1 MMRGRRQS
9 NIRPVRGITADTVRA
24 LLGLRHAGSDCA
36 YLPLERKRL
45 VDQAKGT
52 APAPCIDLA
61 DVPATLR
68 ADCDAFPQGGSIKW
82 QGVGDHR
89 ARPTHK
95 LVPDMDDTFWTAEP
109 PRLLTVLR
117 CMPLTPSVAQPA
129 PLGCDDEAR
138 SAGPM
143 EPTAPAI
150 PATPSPAKTDNGRA
164 FASKSITGGAERTFR
179 AVIGKEL
186 SARREHDRI
195 DQAGPDQGKPEGR
208 TDRDNRKTGRV
219 SGSARPRTA
228 ARSACQDA
236 ERIAAAPVLN
246 PQRID
251 LIRDIAARLEARKAP
266 APRPVV
272 GPRIERKAA
281 LPMAGDPIARRR
293 EAIESAIRF
302 LKSRYILVTITDR
315 NAMIRKY
322 RVTGKREAM
331 LAEQVIEYAV
341 SLGMGEQG

>member
-1 MMRGRRQS
+1 MRERRS
-9 NIRPVRGITADTVRA
+9 NVRPVRGITADTVRA
-24 LLGLRHAGSDCA
+24 LLALRHAGTDCS
-36 YLPLERKRL
+36 YLPLERTRL
-45 VDQAKGT
+45 VDQVKGS
-52 APAPCIDLA
+52 APALCIDLA

-68 ADCDAFPQGGSIKW
+68 ADCDAYPEMPIVIGFDRGKEGADRTVKAIHGRQGFVI
-82 QGVGDHR
+82 VDE
-89 ARPTHK
+89 
-95 LVPDMDDTFWTAEP
+95 FFEI
-109 PRLLTVLR
+109 
-117 CMPLTPSVAQPA
+117 PSVAQPVPSA
-129 PLGCDDEAR
+129 DCDDEAR

-150 PATPSPAKTDNGRA
+150 PATPSPAETDSARA

-179 AVIGKEL
+179 AVIGKEP

-219 SGSARPRTA
+219 SGSARPGTA
-228 ARSACQDA
+228 ARAARPNA
-236 ERIAAAPVLN
+236 ERDAAAPILK

-266 APRPVV
+266 APRPIV

-302 LKSRYILVTITDR
+302 LKSRCILVTITDR

-322 RVTGKREAM
+322 RVIGKREAM

-341 SLGMGEQG
+341 SLGMEPAHQ